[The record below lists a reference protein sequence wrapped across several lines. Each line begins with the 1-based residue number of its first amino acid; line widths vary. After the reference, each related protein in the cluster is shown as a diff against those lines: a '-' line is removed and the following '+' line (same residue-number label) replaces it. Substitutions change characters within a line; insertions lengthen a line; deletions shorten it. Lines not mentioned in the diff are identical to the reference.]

1 MEVSHLDISSIAI
14 HRTLF
19 TWQRDAACSSRG
31 FVAKRVPCKLGSS
44 IEQRRKHI
52 RFDSHV
58 SVWANGDGTSGCT
71 KIVARRLCAVNVA
84 AGQHRTRARVR
95 IRQVVTGT
103 IPEPPTFHLIPRPA
117 RARASVSCCYA
128 LAPPS
133 PSLTHIRNPFM
144 TDDTEQNGKTHRGQ
158 RCA

>member
-58 SVWANGDGTSGCT
+58 SVRANGDGTSGCT

-103 IPEPPTFHLIPRPA
+103 IPPYRATCTCTCERELLLCVGIPLPIPHPHPQ
-117 RARASVSCCYA
+117 SI
-128 LAPPS
+128 
-133 PSLTHIRNPFM
+133 H
-144 TDDTEQNGKTHRGQ
+144 D
-158 RCA
+158 